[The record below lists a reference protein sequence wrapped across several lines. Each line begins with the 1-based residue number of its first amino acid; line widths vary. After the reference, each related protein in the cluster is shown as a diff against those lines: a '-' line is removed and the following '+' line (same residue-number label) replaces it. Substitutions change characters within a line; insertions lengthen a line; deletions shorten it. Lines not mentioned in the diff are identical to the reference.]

1 MSASSVE
8 KAAFGWVVEIS
19 DLRGSNQS
27 AILRFNVAEPNRLDA
42 INSVRRRVPGGDAAT
57 VEAVAKLSRYA
68 VYNHLRLKRGETMLV
83 A

>member
-1 MSASSVE
+1 MSVSSAD
-8 KAAFGWVVEIS
+8 KAAFGWVVEVS
-19 DLRGSNQS
+19 NLRGSDKS
-27 AILRFNVAEPNRLDA
+27 AILRFNVAEPSRLDA
-42 INSVRRRVPGGDAAT
+42 INSVRRRVPGGDGAT